1 VDLETLQKVGR
12 AISTPPPGF
21 NLHPDVASLLKAR
34 WQMME
39 SGVGIDW
46 AMAEALAF
54 GSLLLHADPTKGQ
67 TVEQNRHFSV
77 RLSGQ
82 DCERGTF
89 NQRHSVLYDQT
100 TARRSVTVP
109 EAFASTAL

>member
-1 VDLETLQKVGR
+1 MVCKLQ
-12 AISTPPPGF
+12 
-21 NLHPDVASLLKAR
+21 VASLLKAR